1 MAIVQISKIQHRSGN
16 IVDLPQL
23 DEAELGFASD
33 AKRLFIGKVS
43 PNENIEVL
51 TSYSNIA
58 FDQLDGSFGNLDIS
72 AISVEDGQVLTYDGT
87 NWVNR
92 GGDAG
97 GLIDLGD
104 AGNVRITGG
113 AIGYVLETD
122 GTGNLSWTPKST
134 LVSYIENVSNAN
146 PAVVT
151 TEDEN
156 IFTDGAQV
164 TFTNLPGAAG
174 SVGYDLNGQ
183 TLYANVLT
191 ANTFSLYTDSGLTT
205 TYDASGDTAF
215 PYTTA
220 TATSATNN
228 RVTVSSSSAFTVGD
242 AIKFIGTTFGVLN
255 SATTYYV
262 KTKPT
267 GTTIT
272 LSLESGGTELTLT
285 TASGSCTVYATG
297 GRAIASLGTSG
308 TTLLAAGANTAIQY
322 NLSGTLSGSSDFT
335 WNTSGA
341 VYVMTINGNANVGNL
356 NSSGLVTSSRF
367 ISNVAT
373 GTAPLTVTSTTRV
386 SNLNVTYSN
395 VSDFGVVTTRT
406 TGTYYPVFVNGSS
419 TANRALSANANLGFD
434 VATGNLSATKFYSNT
449 TIQAVG
455 NIIGDNFESPGNV
468 LAAFLRSNVA
478 TGQAP
483 IVVNSTTRVANLNVA
498 YANVADFINT
508 SLVTTGTYY
517 LILANAT
524 SGNIAEGANANLTFN
539 AATGALSAVLLG
551 GTLTTAAQPNVTSVG
566 NLTSLTVTGTVT
578 LGNVQKGGTAG
589 DILNITGS
597 GNTNV
602 NGAGGIIN
610 ITAASGNGTGIGGNL
625 VLTGGSANSSG
636 NAAGGIATVTAG
648 NGYGQGQGG
657 AVGIYSGASAN
668 TYGAKGGNVVIT
680 GGTYDGAGGAMT
692 LSGGEAAGLN
702 HLGGDI
708 TIKAG
713 SSTGSANAGKIVF
726 QTSTPGSS
734 GNTIQ
739 VLSNRA
745 IISDTTVNVVM
756 TTAATSTAS
765 GALVIGG
772 GLGVAGNVYASAYY
786 GAATGLTA
794 IPGGNVSGA
803 VSSATSAT
811 TAGTV
816 TTNAQPNITST
827 GTLTVLTANSG
838 SLTATAPFLLEQ
850 TWNNATIGFTG
861 LRLNIT
867 NTNSAAASYL
877 LDLQVGGVSRLNVN
891 KNGVLQTTDITTGGN
906 TTAGNI
912 TGNWSLTAGSRL
924 NATYADLAEYY
935 ESDINYEPGTVVEFG
950 GEKEITIASDATIRV
965 AGVVST
971 NPAYIMNSSCPGIA
985 LPVALQ
991 GRVPVKVRG
1000 TIRKGDLL
1008 ISGGNGYARPTN
1020 SPIIGSIIGKALQNF
1035 EGIEG
1040 IIEVAVGRL

>member
-1 MAIVQISKIQHRSGN
+1 MAIVQISKIQHRAGN

-51 TSYSNIA
+51 TSYSDIS
-58 FDQLDGSFGNLDIS
+58 FSQLDGAVGNLDIS
-72 AISVEDGQVLTYDGT
+72 AVSIEDGQVLVYDGT
-87 NWVNR
+87 NWINR
-92 GGDAG
+92 GGGAG

-104 AGNVRITGG
+104 AANVRITGG

-122 GTGNLSWTPKST
+122 GTGNLAWSPKSS
-134 LVSYIENVSNAN
+134 LIAYIRGVTNAN

-151 TEDEN
+151 TEDDN

-164 TFTNLPGAAG
+164 TFTNIPGIAG
-174 SVGYDLNGQ
+174 SVGYVLNGQ

-191 ANTFSLYTDSGLTT
+191 SNTFSLYTDAALTT
-205 TYDASGDTAF
+205 TYNASGNTAF
-215 PYTTA
+215 PSTTA
-220 TATSATNN
+220 TATSASNN
-228 RVTVSSSSAFTVGD
+228 RVTVTSSSVFTVGD
-242 AIKFIGTTFGVLN
+242 AIQFTGTMFGILN
-255 SATTYYV
+255 TDTTYYV
-262 KTKPT
+262 KTIPT

-272 LSLESGGTELTLT
+272 LSLTSGGTELTLT
-285 TASGSCTVYATG
+285 TASGSCAVNATG
-297 GRAIASLGTSG
+297 GRVIASLGSAG
-308 TTLLAAGANTAIQY
+308 TTLLASGSNTAVQF

-335 WNTSGA
+335 WNTATSLLT
-341 VYVMTINGNANVGNL
+341 VNGNSNVGNL

-386 SNLNVTYSN
+386 SNLNVAYSN
-395 VSDFGVVTTRT
+395 VSDFGVVSVQT

-419 TANRALSANANLGFD
+419 TANRALGANANLGFD
-434 VATGNLSATKFYSNT
+434 VATGNLSATKFYSNS

-468 LAAFLRSNVA
+468 LAAFLRSNVS

-508 SLVTTGTYY
+508 SVVTTGTYY
-517 LILANAT
+517 PILANAT

-602 NGAGGIIN
+602 DGAGGN
-610 ITAASGNGTGIGGNL
+610 ITVTAAQGNGTGNGGS
-625 VLTGGSANSSG
+625 LTFTSGSANSSG
-636 NAAGGIATVTAG
+636 NAAGGIVSIVAG
-648 NGYGQGQGG
+648 NAYGQGAGG
-657 AVGIYSGASAN
+657 DVGIYAGTSSNATTGALGGNIILSGGSHN
-668 TYGAKGGNVVIT
+668 QQGGNVVVS
-680 GGTYDGAGGAMT
+680 AGRAT
-692 LSGGEAAGLN
+692 GLN
-702 HLGGDI
+702 GPGGDI
-708 TIKAG
+708 IIKAG
-713 SSTGSANAGKIVF
+713 SSTGSANASRIIF
-726 QTSTPGSS
+726 QTGTPGSS
-734 GNTIQ
+734 GNTVQ

-745 IISDTTVNVVM
+745 VISDTNVNILM
-756 TTAATSTAS
+756 TTAAANTAS
-765 GALVIGG
+765 GALVIAGG
-772 GLGVAGNVYASAYY
+772 IGVGGNIHGSAFY
-786 GAATGLTA
+786 GNATGLFS
-794 IPGGNVSGA
+794 IPAANVSGA
-803 VSSATSAT
+803 VANATYAV

-816 TTNAQPNITST
+816 STAAQPTITSLGNLTTLTVDSGTITST
-827 GTLTVLTANSG
+827 SPIL
-838 SLTATAPFLLEQ
+838 FKQ
-850 TWNNATIGFTG
+850 TWNNVNASFTT
-861 LRLNIT
+861 LRINAID
-867 NTNSAAASYL
+867 NNSSSTSYL
-877 LDLQVGGVSRLNVN
+877 LDLQTNSSSKVTVN
-891 KNGVLQTTDITTGGN
+891 KNGTLQVLDITTGAN